1 MRILGIDCGSQVTG
15 YGVIDS
21 DGVTHVLVEAGV
33 VRTNT
38 TQPMPER
45 LLRIGRELRAIIARH
60 APQCAAVEDVFTSVN
75 ARSALKLSQVRGA
88 VLFVLAEAGLPAGE
102 YAPATVKGS
111 LVGHGRAEK
120 EQVAFMIR
128 SLLRLKEELRPLDAS
143 DAVAVAICH
152 AVHSP
157 HPAPGVH
164 A

>member
-33 VRTNT
+33 VRTST
-38 TQPMPER
+38 AQPMPER
-45 LLRIGRELRAIIARH
+45 LLSIGRELRAIIARH
-60 APQCAAVEDVFTSVN
+60 APERAAVEDAFTSVN

-88 VLFVLAEAGLPAGE
+88 VLFVLAEAGLPVGE

-120 EQVAFMIR
+120 QQVAFMVR
-128 SLLRLKEELRPLDAS
+128 SLLRLTEELRPLDAS
-143 DAVAVAICH
+143 DAVAVAVCH
-152 AVHSP
+152 AVLS
-157 HPAPGVH
+157 PAPAPEVRL
-164 A
+164 